1 MNTQDATSDALPKND
16 RALAW
21 GPWFAAMTTKKD
33 IEEEVSSE
41 DSDEDMPDL
50 EVRDLPEPED
60 AQRKAIWTGWR
71 FWELSSS

>member
-1 MNTQDATSDALPKND
+1 MPW
-16 RALAW
+16 W
-21 GPWFAAMTTKKD
+21 GSSSGVVRRSPAMTTKKD

-50 EVRDLPEPED
+50 EVRDPPEPED